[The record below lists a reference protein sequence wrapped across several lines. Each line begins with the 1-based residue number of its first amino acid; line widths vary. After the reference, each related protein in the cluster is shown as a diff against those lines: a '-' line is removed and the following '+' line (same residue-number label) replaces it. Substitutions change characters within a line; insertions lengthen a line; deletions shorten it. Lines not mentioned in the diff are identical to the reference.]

1 MTEPSAYFPQELC
14 DEIMPPDRPTREAWI
29 EVLDDGTPAG
39 LAALDIRQLW
49 DEPPGECRHLADGDI
64 VKFVSRTDYGVATL
78 TLTDEGFMVSEPM
91 PADAEQCCI
100 LDGLQAETLAGDVE
114 ECVGLLRDYGAE
126 PDDYRISYYTFDDG
140 LPYRFDAATRHF
152 DQING

>member
-1 MTEPSAYFPQELC
+1 MTEPTAYFPAALV
-14 DEIMPPDRPTREAWI
+14 DEIMPADRDSPDAWLISSGGGAPRLDLSDGFGEGGSRP
-29 EVLDDGTPAG
+29 
-39 LAALDIRQLW
+39 LAN
-49 DEPPGECRHLADGDI
+49 GEI

-78 TLTDEGFMVSEPM
+78 TLSADGFTVSEPM

-100 LDGLQAETLAGDVE
+100 LDGLQAETLAADVE

-126 PDDYRISYYTFDDG
+126 CDDYRISYYTFDDG

-152 DQING
+152 DKVNA